1 MKTLVDELNSCCC
14 PLDTVTL
21 FIVVPVDGAVDDS
34 VAVTVN
40 GVFMEVKDAA
50 RDVKSGI
57 TVPPDVLAE
66 TTVPDEFIIW
76 APTDEDGVMMA
87 LWLRFVIV

>member
-1 MKTLVDELNSCCC
+1 MNTLVDELNSCCC
-14 PLDTVTL
+14 PLATL
-21 FIVVPVDGAVDDS
+21 FIVVPVGAAVDDR

-40 GVFMEVKDAA
+40 GVLIEVNDAA

-66 TTVPDEFIIW
+66 TTVPAELIIW

-87 LWLRFVIV
+87 LWLRFVIVY